1 MAPACCELPVFT
13 VEGHPMSQHPDT
25 SLTPRGRET
34 LVYRMESGGRRRGR
48 PPDGR
53 GRQTVS
59 KRLSRAR
66 ADEPMPDRSCRPRR
80 PTRLTPSGTEARVR
94 EARSGLPGLVDVAH
108 VTGGHQRDPVTGVRC
123 ERERPG
129 EFVHVDVKRAVRI
142 PDGRSGAC
150 AGFMSPSP
158 VFSAG
163 LGAAVE
169 RVMTVNGPGYRSR
182 EFNCPLEAEEGPAQT
197 HVPLQPLAER
207 EGRADEPDARAG
219 VVVRKGVGRRGGQ
232 GRGPGRLHRALQFD
246 PPPARRVQGVYRP
259 CRVSSA

>member
-25 SLTPRGRET
+25 SLTPKGRET

-59 KRLSRAR
+59 KRLSRAH

-108 VTGGHQRDPVTGVRC
+108 VTGGVTNVT
-123 ERERPG
+123 
-129 EFVHVDVKRAVRI
+129 
-142 PDGRSGAC
+142 
-150 AGFMSPSP
+150 PSP
-158 VFSAG
+158 GCDVS
-163 LGAAVE
+163 E
-169 RVMTVNGPGYRSR
+169 SGPGSSSTSTSR
-182 EFNCPLEAEEGPAQT
+182 
-197 HVPLQPLAER
+197 
-207 EGRADEPDARAG
+207 GRCASPTGAVARA
-219 VVVRKGVGRRGGQ
+219 RGSC
-232 GRGPGRLHRALQFD
+232 R
-246 PPPARRVQGVYRP
+246 PARFSLPGWAQRSS
-259 CRVSSA
+259 VS